1 MSAKA
6 IAKRI
11 KFIFML
17 CLFSGLC
24 GLGYNVYNSF
34 MYHRFA
40 GISLLALLVIAEGV
54 ILWRAFQ
61 NDSLEKALN
70 QISTLKTIALVLA
83 AYSVFSLAMYFGN
96 NFVYS
101 FNLLVF
107 WFQIVSNLSALCF
120 SCNLLYCKNVEGGR
134 YQKIQFS
141 NWPYSGV
148 GCGTYFLCYR
158 GGAHCVGKFGSYFDG
173 SCDVFRSGYRG
184 SENTWK

>member
-70 QISTLKTIALVLA
+70 QISTLILIL
-83 AYSVFSLAMYFGN
+83 N
-96 NFVYS
+96 
-101 FNLLVF
+101 
-107 WFQIVSNLSALCF
+107 
-120 SCNLLYCKNVEGGR
+120 
-134 YQKIQFS
+134 
-141 NWPYSGV
+141 
-148 GCGTYFLCYR
+148 
-158 GGAHCVGKFGSYFDG
+158 
-173 SCDVFRSGYRG
+173 
-184 SENTWK
+184 